1 MGRRDFA
8 PLYFGLACLYFP
20 AFCVRGESMSKRFRK
35 SIRVC
40 EWGKCSIRREN
51 WWFRFQSGVRNGFR
65 TSAQTH
71 SFIGSI
77 SNNFL
82 RKHVV
87 KTVCSNFSWYII
99 MHLHFIWIRFKQ
111 VVTLQEQKLFK
122 RAICKKNVSLIWLK
136 IYGHYLKFSML
147 LCQKVITNNCVSAWQ
162 ACAKIKSCSSL
173 LPKDQET
180 AMNF

>member
-35 SIRVC
+35 SIRVR

-71 SFIGSI
+71 TFIGSI

-87 KTVCSNFSWYII
+87 KTVCSNFSWYINAFAFFMDSFQTSRNFASAEI
-99 MHLHFIWIRFKQ
+99 I
-111 VVTLQEQKLFK
+111 QESNLT
-122 RAICKKNVSLIWLK
+122 KKNVTLIWLK

-147 LCQKVITNNCVSAWQ
+147 LCQKVFTNNCVSAWQ